1 MTSRPAEADSRGSAV
16 LRPDIEPILSV
27 AMLKHRIL
35 SGILMTLVFGGLVI
49 LDGWL
54 DGSATASPDDDKAVR
69 GTLLA
74 ALVAIVLA
82 LATVEFANLAA
93 AKGLRVLLGPGIGG
107 VVLLSTAWYWPQWL
121 GVPLHACV
129 LWTLVFA
136 LLASV
141 LAQYWRYG
149 TDGVLANCG
158 VSCLAVL
165 YLGLLAAFVVG
176 IRVDVGLWETL
187 MLMFVVKASDIG
199 AFTFGKLFGR
209 HKFSPRISPG
219 KTWEGMAGATIVA
232 MGTSVA
238 FAAAFGIMAWSWALV
253 FGGCFAVIGQLGD
266 LTESMMKRDAQ
277 QKDSANRVPGFGGIL
292 DVIDS
297 PLVAAP
303 FGYLFFRLVV

>member
-1 MTSRPAEADSRGSAV
+1 
-16 LRPDIEPILSV
+16 
-27 AMLKHRIL
+27 MLKHRIF

-54 DGSATASPDDDKAVR
+54 DGSATAAAGDDRAMQ
-69 GTLLA
+69 GTVLTV
-74 ALVAIVLA
+74 LVAVVVA
-82 LATVEFANLAA
+82 LATVEFAGLAA
-93 AKGLRVLLGPGIGG
+93 AKGLHVLLGPSVTG
-107 VVLLSTAWYWPQWL
+107 VVLLSTAWYWPQWF
-121 GVPLHACV
+121 GVPLHAYV
-129 LWTLVFA
+129 LYVLVFA

-141 LAQYWRYG
+141 GAQYRRYG

-158 VSCLAVL
+158 VSGLAVL

-176 IRVDVGLWETL
+176 IRVELGLWEAL
-187 MLMFVVKASDIG
+187 MLMFVVKFSDIG

-209 HKFSPRISPG
+209 HKFSPRVSPG
-219 KTWEGMAGATIVA
+219 KTWEGLAGAMIVA
-232 MGTSVA
+232 VGTSLAFAVA
-238 FAAAFGIMAWSWALV
+238 FDIMAWPWALV

-303 FGYLFFRLVV
+303 FGYLFFRLVI